1 MYASASWIQH
11 LWDMVL
17 HRTSQIIPKFYPHI
31 HIIITYITYIYIYIC
46 WMFLLFNMWIEPI
59 KTWMSDKFTTSYGI
73 FFLQD
78 DVWQAH
84 ELQLH
89 KKTTSSPINLIR
101 LVYPHNRYFNLCW
114 KVFDM
119 MCFPLKPN
127 VLCCSNPICS
137 ASVSEDMI
145 PLDPLNNHVL
155 LYICQILQ
163 VSTPFPHT
171 DKYHIKLVSP
181 WISTWSYYTW

>member
-31 HIIITYITYIYIYIC
+31 HIIITYITYITYIYIC

-89 KKTTSSPINLIR
+89 KKNNIITHKLDTTSISPQ
-101 LVYPHNRYFNLCW
+101 
-114 KVFDM
+114 
-119 MCFPLKPN
+119 
-127 VLCCSNPICS
+127 S
-137 ASVSEDMI
+137 
-145 PLDPLNNHVL
+145 
-155 LYICQILQ
+155 ILQ
-163 VSTPFPHT
+163 PLLKGFWYDVFSPETQCPLLFKPDLFGECVRRYDTPRSTQ
-171 DKYHIKLVSP
+171 
-181 WISTWSYYTW
+181 